1 MRTAQAGIFA
11 LGSPSHAYLEFD
23 RLPDASV
30 AELVAAVAA
39 LRVPRTTVAG
49 VNAVLGF
56 RPEIWRSA
64 APAGIPADIRAFD
77 EPVTGI
83 EGFSMPATQHDL
95 VLWLSGGA
103 YDIVF
108 DASRTAIATLA
119 DVASVATE
127 TVSWSYRRNRDLTG
141 FEDGTENPSL
151 PEAPD
156 IALIPAD
163 SPGAA
168 GSILLLQRWIL
179 DDARWSA
186 LPDAAQ
192 EKIMGRRKSDSVE
205 LDAKAEDS
213 HVARTDQDTFGHIL
227 RRNMPLGTA
236 GEHGTMF
243 VGFCATQAPL
253 ARMLDSMAGRLDGK
267 RDALTRFLRPISG
280 AYYFVPATEDLMPP
294 EQD

>member
-11 LGSPSHAYLEFD
+11 LGTPSHTYLELD
-23 RLPDASV
+23 ALPGTSA
-30 AELVAAVAA
+30 AQLVAVAAA

-49 VNAVLGF
+49 VNTVIGF
-56 RPEIWRSA
+56 RPELWRSA
-64 APAGIPADIRAFD
+64 APGDIPADVRAFD
-77 EPVTGI
+77 QPVTGI

-108 DASRTAIATLA
+108 DAARIAVAALA
-119 DVASVATE
+119 GVARVATE

-156 IALIPAD
+156 VALVPAG

-168 GSILLLQRWIL
+168 GSVLLLQRWIL
-179 DDARWSA
+179 DDARWNA
-186 LPDAAQ
+186 LSDAAQ
-192 EKIMGRRKSDSVE
+192 EQVMGRSKPDSIE
-205 LDAKAEDS
+205 LDDKPQDS

-253 ARMLDSMAGRLDGK
+253 ARMLDSMAGRVDGR
-267 RDALTRFLRPISG
+267 RDALTRFLRPVSG
-280 AYYFVPATEDLMPP
+280 AYYFVPATETLMPP
-294 EQD
+294 EES